1 MKTALQGI
9 KSLWSRTQANR
20 RSHLAI
26 LASTSFYGDRMKE
39 QALDKPADRFL
50 QFWLHL
56 HTNTEQ
62 NGCFLSS
69 RVLRDWF
76 QTSRETESV
85 TVNDMFDFNSHQR
98 QHIVK
103 PCKKTSVP
111 LQEMKYWLSCYDFT
125 TLSCHVMLII
135 FSLFLVYAVHADIN
149 TVHFIWYDYD
159 ISNKMKSYIC

>member
-1 MKTALQGI
+1 MLFFWTDLDENSFFVLTALQGI

-103 PCKKTSVP
+103 PCKKH
-111 LQEMKYWLSCYDFT
+111 Q
-125 TLSCHVMLII
+125 CHYKKWNIDLAVMI
-135 FSLFLVYAVHADIN
+135 SQ
-149 TVHFIWYDYD
+149 HFPVMW
-159 ISNKMKSYIC
+159 C

>member
-1 MKTALQGI
+1 MLFFWTDLDENSFFVLTALQGI

-56 HTNTEQ
+56 HTFGCETINWWSTQTQ
-62 NGCFLSS
+62 NKTVVSS
-69 RVLRDWF
+69 AAESSGIDLDQQGKQKVWLLMILRLDVRLQF
-76 QTSRETESV
+76 TPKTTYSETL
-85 TVNDMFDFNSHQR
+85 Q
-98 QHIVK
+98 
-103 PCKKTSVP
+103 KTSVP
-111 LQEMKYWLSCYDFT
+111 LQEMKYWLSCYAFT

-135 FSLFLVYAVHADIN
+135 
-149 TVHFIWYDYD
+149 
-159 ISNKMKSYIC
+159 